1 MIKARHLVLAALA
14 VAAIQ
19 IGILVSMIAG
29 RAAILRDGA
38 EIVLKVEPVDPRDL
52 LRGDYVILSYNISLV
67 QPDLFENPAGD
78 DFEGGPR
85 DVFVRLAPDADGFHE
100 PVLASL
106 DRPPAA
112 EIRPG
117 EVDIRGRI
125 RYWSPYGPSF
135 VEYGIERYYVPEGE
149 GLEIEQGIL
158 ERDFVIKAAVAPS
171 GAAQIR
177 SLHDGDRLLY
187 AEPWY

>member
-1 MIKARHLVLAALA
+1 MTRGRYLILGALA

-19 IGILVSMIAG
+19 IGILVTMIAG
-29 RAAILRDGA
+29 RAAILRDGT

-52 LRGDYVILSYNISLV
+52 LRGDYVILSYTISLL
-67 QPDLFENPAGD
+67 QPELFDEPESEAM
-78 DFEGGPR
+78 ETGPR
-85 DVFVRLAPDADGFHE
+85 DVFVRLAPDADGFHQ
-100 PVLASL
+100 PVMARL
-106 DRPPAA
+106 DAPPAA
-112 EIRPG
+112 ERQPG
-117 EVDIRGRI
+117 EVDLRGRI
-125 RYWSPYGPSF
+125 SYWSRFGPSF

-149 GLEIEQGIL
+149 GLEIERGIL
-158 ERDFVIKAAVAPS
+158 ERDFVIRAAVASS

>member
-1 MIKARHLVLAALA
+1 MMKGRFLLLAAVA
-14 VAAIQ
+14 VSAIQ
-19 IGILVSMIAG
+19 SGILVSMIAG
-29 RAAILRDGA
+29 RAAILRDGT

-52 LRGDYVILSYNISLV
+52 LRGDYVILSYNISLL
-67 QPDLFENPAGD
+67 QPDLFEDLGAD
-78 DFEGGPR
+78 DSEGGPR
-85 DVFVRLAPDADGFHE
+85 DVFVRLALDADGFHQA
-100 PVLASL
+100 VSARL
-106 DRPPAA
+106 DAPPLA
-112 EIRPG
+112 EIREG

-125 RYWSPYGPSF
+125 HYWTRFGPSF

-158 ERDFVIKAAVAPS
+158 DRDFVIKAAVAPS